1 MIKGFKDFIMGG
13 NLIDLAVA
21 FVIGAAFVKLA
32 DSFTTNLISP
42 IIGIFGGKGVDSI
55 GFTINHSTFNVG
67 TFINAAITFVI
78 TAAAIYFAIVVPY
91 NKLRKPAPA
100 GGPSEIELL
109 TEIRDALKAG
119 R

>member
-55 GFTINHSTFNVG
+55 GFTINTRRSTWARSS
-67 TFINAAITFVI
+67 T
-78 TAAAIYFAIVVPY
+78 
-91 NKLRKPAPA
+91 R
-100 GGPSEIELL
+100 PS
-109 TEIRDALKAG
+109 RS
-119 R
+119 

>member
-1 MIKGFKDFIMGG
+1 M
-13 NLIDLAVA
+13 
-21 FVIGAAFVKLA
+21 
-32 DSFTTNLISP
+32 
-42 IIGIFGGKGVDSI
+42 
-55 GFTINHSTFNVG
+55 G